1 MSSEEVVNNENLD
14 WKPSR
19 GPWII
24 AIPTIFA
31 AFMFVLDETI
41 ANVALPHMA
50 GTFSVSRQESTW
62 ILTSYI
68 VASGIMI
75 TAVDWFCKLMGRK
88 NFFIMSICIFTLSS
102 FLCGVA
108 NSIEMIIFARIM
120 QGLGGGGLL
129 PVSQA
134 VLLEGFPKD
143 QRGKAMATFGLVVVV
158 APIIGPVIGGWIT
171 DSWNWPWIFFIN
183 VPIGIFTVYLAQVFL
198 EDPPYARKQSNVY
211 FDKIGFF
218 LLTAWLISMQVVFD
232 KGNDADWFNAPWICK
247 LSAFSAMCFI
257 LFVVSQIYQKK
268 PLVDLSVFK
277 DKNYTIGTFIQI
289 IIMGVMMGSMMLLP
303 QFLQTLMGYNAFESG
318 LAIMPRGCGAM
329 TAVIIYGILSNKT
342 DERLIVGLG
351 LFLIGIAGL
360 FFGFL
365 NLDIA
370 SINIAIPNFIYG
382 FGMTF
387 SMIPL
392 IALSVVTLRN
402 NQMTNASGIQS
413 MLKNIGGAIGTSI
426 ATTLVSRYSQIHQAY
441 MVDGLNPLNPQFVE
455 RVASTTAGFA
465 QYTHVSVAKYM
476 AEYSIYGTMVKQATL
491 WGFMEAFRICGILAI
506 IIIPLLFLLK
516 KIK

>member
-1 MSSEEVVNNENLD
+1 MASENLIENTE

-19 GPWII
+19 GPWMI

-88 NFFIMSICIFTLSS
+88 NFFIMSICIFTISS
-102 FLCGVA
+102 FLCGIA

-134 VLLEGFPKD
+134 VLLEGFPKEE
-143 QRGKAMATFGLVVVV
+143 RGKAMATFGLVVVI
-158 APIIGPVIGGWIT
+158 APIIGPVLGGWIT
-171 DSWNWPWIFFIN
+171 DCWNWPWIFFIN
-183 VPIGIFTVYLAQVFL
+183 VPIGIFTIYISHILL
-198 EDPPYARKQSNVY
+198 EDPPYAKKQSNVH
-211 FDKIGFF
+211 FDKLGFLF
-218 LLTAWLISMQVVFD
+218 LTAWLISMQVIFD
-232 KGNDADWFNAPWICK
+232 KGNDADWFNAAWICK
-247 LSAFSAMCFI
+247 LTIFSASCFI
-257 LFVVSQIYQKK
+257 AFILSQIYQKK
-268 PLVDLSVFK
+268 PLIDLSVFK
-277 DKNYTIGTFIQI
+277 DKNYTIGTLVQV
-289 IIMGVMMGSMMLLP
+289 IIMGVMLGSMMLLP
-303 QFLQTLMGYNAFESG
+303 QFLQTLMGYNAFSSG

-329 TAVIIYGILSNKT
+329 CAVILYGIFSNKI
-342 DERLIVGLG
+342 DERIVVAIGLS
-351 LFLIGIAGL
+351 LIGFGGVY
-360 FFGFL
+360 FGFL
-365 NLDIA
+365 NLNIS

-382 FGMTF
+382 FGMTL
-387 SMIPL
+387 SMIPI
-392 IALSVVTLRN
+392 IALSVVTLKN
-402 NQMTNASGIQS
+402 SQMTNASGIQS
-413 MLKNIGGAIGTSI
+413 MLKNIGGAVGTSI
-426 ATTLVSRYSQIHQAY
+426 ATTLVSRFSQIHQAY
-441 MVDGLNPLNPQFVE
+441 MVDHMNPLNPIFAE
-455 RVASTTAGFA
+455 RVAATAA
-465 QYTHVSVAKYM
+465 ALSQYTHYSVANYM
-476 AEYSIYGTMVKQATL
+476 AQYSIYGSMVKQATL

-506 IIIPLLFLLK
+506 IIIPLLLLLK